1 MAFLSEGAQK
11 DLDLNILA
19 PLYKF
24 IFLPALFDHLSV
36 YASTCQVH
44 QM

>member
-1 MAFLSEGAQK
+1 MNLVMEFLSGSAQK

-24 IFLPALFDHLSV
+24 IFQQAVFDHLSV
-36 YASTCQVH
+36 YASS
-44 QM
+44 